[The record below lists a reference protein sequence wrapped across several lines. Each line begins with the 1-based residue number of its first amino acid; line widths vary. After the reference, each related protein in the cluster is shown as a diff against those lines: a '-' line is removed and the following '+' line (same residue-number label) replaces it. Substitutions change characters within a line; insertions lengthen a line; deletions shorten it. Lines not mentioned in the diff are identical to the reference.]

1 MNRNN
6 LNEVERAVIFLSR
19 TTALIAIFLVLLVG
33 IFVGILEDGNF
44 SFLKST
50 PAVVGN
56 VPNPAPAELSSTQVA
71 SEAAV
76 TPEIPEDKSWFA
88 PDEASIPSGKEGDQI
103 KYGKELIA
111 HTAKFLGPKGSV
123 GHISNGMNCQNCH
136 NEGGTKPFAFNFA
149 AVKSTYP
156 QFKARS
162 NSIVSI
168 AGRINGC
175 FERSLN
181 GTKLDTTSKEMLAM
195 VAYMKWL
202 GKDVA
207 KGVKPKNAGI
217 MKLAFLDRAADPLKG
232 KAVFVKNCVS
242 CHGKNGEGLMAPS
255 ENEYTYPA
263 LWGKNSYN
271 DGAGLYRISNFAG
284 FVKNNMPFG
293 VNYQH
298 PILSDEESWDV
309 AAFVNSQPRPH
320 KDQSK
325 DWKNISKK
333 NFDFPFGPYTD
344 QFSEQ
349 QHKYGPF
356 KPIANAKNFKRDSLV
371 LHKIDS

>member
-1 MNRNN
+1 MKDKNSSIDTKK
-6 LNEVERAVIFLSR
+6 AIVILSR
-19 TTALIAIFLVLLVG
+19 ATALVALFFIVIVG
-33 IFVGILEDGNF
+33 IFISSLFYSGKTVFNALAVIKE
-44 SFLKST
+44 T
-50 PAVVGN
+50 PTSSIPGVAKLSQIAN
-56 VPNPAPAELSSTQVA
+56 VI
-71 SEAAV
+71 
-76 TPEIPEDKSWFA
+76 IPEDHSWKA
-88 PDEASIPSGKEGDQI
+88 PDESTIPSGKEGDQI

-111 HTAKFLGPKGSV
+111 HTAKYLGPKGTV
-123 GHISNGMNCQNCH
+123 LHMSNGMNCQNCH
-136 NEGGTKPFAFNFA
+136 NEGGTKSFGFNYS

-168 AGRINGC
+168 TGRINGC
-175 FERSLN
+175 FQRSLN
-181 GTKLDTTSKEMLAM
+181 GVTLDTTSKEMRAM

-207 KGVKPKNAGI
+207 KGVKPKNSGI
-217 MKLAFLDRAADPLKG
+217 MKLPFLDRAADPLKG

-242 CHGKNGEGLMAPS
+242 CHGKNGEGLIAPS
-255 ENEYTYPA
+255 GVEYIYPA

-271 DGAGLYRISNFAG
+271 DGAGLYRITNFAG

-298 PILSDEESWDV
+298 PILSDDESWDV

-325 DWKNISKK
+325 DWKDISKK
-333 NFDFPFGPYTD
+333 NIDFPFGPYVD
-344 QFSEQ
+344 QFSEKR
-349 QHKYGPF
+349 HKYGPYQLIV
-356 KPIANAKNFKRDSLV
+356 KAQKNAK
-371 LHKIDS
+371 

>member
-19 TTALIAIFLVLLVG
+19 TTALVAIFLVLLVG
-33 IFVGILEDGNF
+33 IFVGILQDGNS

-50 PAVVGN
+50 PAELGN
-56 VPNPAPAELSSTQVA
+56 VSNPALTKVPSNSKSSVSSAAPA
-71 SEAAV
+71 
-76 TPEIPEDKSWFA
+76 IPEDHSWNA
-88 PDEASIPSGKEGDQI
+88 PDESTLPSGKKGDQI

-136 NEGGTKPFAFNFA
+136 NEGGTKAFGFNYS

-175 FERSLN
+175 FQRSLN
-181 GTKLDTTSKEMLAM
+181 GTKLDTTSNEMLAM
-195 VAYMKWL
+195 LAYMNWI

-255 ENEYTYPA
+255 GNGYTYPA

-271 DGAGLYRISNFAG
+271 DGAGLFRISNFAG

-298 PILSDEESWDV
+298 PILNDEQSWDV
-309 AAFVNSQPRPH
+309 AAFVNSKPRPH
-320 KDQSK
+320 IDQK
-325 DWKNISKK
+325 GDYKNLSKK
-333 NFDFPFGPYTD
+333 PIDLPFGPYAD
-344 QFSEQ
+344 KFSEE

-356 KPIANAKNFKRDSLV
+356 NEIAKV
-371 LHKIDS
+371 LNK